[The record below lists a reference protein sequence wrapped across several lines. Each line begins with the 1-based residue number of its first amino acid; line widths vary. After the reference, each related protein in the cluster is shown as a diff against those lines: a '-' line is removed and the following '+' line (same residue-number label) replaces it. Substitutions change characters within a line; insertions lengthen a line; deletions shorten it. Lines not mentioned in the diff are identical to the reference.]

1 MVSKSW
7 FWHIFT
13 TAVLRRM
20 RLGDQNDTNWV
31 TGWYRLEYLWVLPIY
46 LQKQGSIIHE
56 RCERHPKRYTNE
68 KGSEALSATNG
79 LCGLRG
85 YRFWGV
91 PNRLC
96 SFREPVHPTTYTPF
110 GNGRFARFTECIPAR
125 NVLQLVCPWGTCE
138 RVVVERWKK
147 QRSPCDWK
155 FGLTLADLKHRV
167 LEHLAWLTPE
177 SKQHFKMMKDI
188 SHKFPSLCI
197 SVPGV
202 SESSKRSLP
211 LFKLSMPFAIQI
223 VCTDHWSARNCW
235 WTPEHGAGHHSVT
248 CSLANQD
255 PFRMIQGD
263 WSLGVLLVRTLA
275 DTRRHSSNLAISWCS
290 CLSLQIRWN
299 TGHSCIAFRKGVTM
313 LQPQCSYLRWTYQSP
328 NNEATASSHRNGKTQ
343 PTQRL
348 GCTKGDLTLS
358 FPCAIP
364 LWSSTEQWNCELVSQ
379 ESQQHRNPSLIT
391 GKQMIRCRFQVA
403 LGGWSSFSK
412 PWHWNALNLV
422 PFSQSLPGD
431 QQSCARKP
439 EQNQLPSATYR
450 TIFN

>member
-1 MVSKSW
+1 MSGVKGTPKGTQMRKEVKPSLQLMAFVDYGGIGFGGSPTGYAVFVSL
-7 FWHIFT
+7 FIQ
-13 TAVLRRM
+13 
-20 RLGDQNDTNWV
+20 RLTHLLA
-31 TGWYRLEYLWVLPIY
+31 TGAL
-46 LQKQGSIIHE
+46 QGSRNAFQPE
-56 RCERHPKRYTNE
+56 TYLNWFVLGALVSSGRALKKTE
-68 KGSEALSATNG
+68 KPMWLKI
-79 LCGLRG
+79 
-85 YRFWGV
+85 W
-91 PNRLC
+91 P
-96 SFREPVHPTTYTPF
+96 H
-110 GNGRFARFTECIPAR
+110 
-125 NVLQLVCPWGTCE
+125 
-138 RVVVERWKK
+138 
-147 QRSPCDWK
+147 
-155 FGLTLADLKHRV
+155 ADLKHRV

-248 CSLANQD
+248 CILANQD

-299 TGHSCIAFRKGVTM
+299 TGDSCIAFRKGVTM

-412 PWHWNALNLV
+412 PWHWNALNLD

>member
-155 FGLTLADLKHRV
+155 FGLTLADLKRRV
-167 LEHLAWLTPE
+167 LEHLAWLTPRIKTALQDDE
-177 SKQHFKMMKDI
+177 GYLSQI
-188 SHKFPSLCI
+188 PFPLHLCARCFRVFQKI
-197 SVPGV
+197 PASV
-202 SESSKRSLP
+202 
-211 LFKLSMPFAIQI
+211 QI
-223 VCTDHWSARNCW
+223 VHALCNPNCLHW
-235 WTPEHGAGHHSVT
+235 
-248 CSLANQD
+248 
-255 PFRMIQGD
+255 
-263 WSLGVLLVRTLA
+263 
-275 DTRRHSSNLAISWCS
+275 
-290 CLSLQIRWN
+290 
-299 TGHSCIAFRKGVTM
+299 
-313 LQPQCSYLRWTYQSP
+313 
-328 NNEATASSHRNGKTQ
+328 
-343 PTQRL
+343 
-348 GCTKGDLTLS
+348 
-358 FPCAIP
+358 P
-364 LWSSTEQWNCELVSQ
+364 LIC
-379 ESQQHRNPSLIT
+379 
-391 GKQMIRCRFQVA
+391 
-403 LGGWSSFSK
+403 
-412 PWHWNALNLV
+412 
-422 PFSQSLPGD
+422 
-431 QQSCARKP
+431 
-439 EQNQLPSATYR
+439 
-450 TIFN
+450 

>member
-1 MVSKSW
+1 MIENLASRWSQAQGSGTPGLADPRIK
-7 FWHIFT
+7 
-13 TAVLRRM
+13 TAL
-20 RLGDQNDTNWV
+20 QNDEGYLSQIPFPLHLCARCFRVFQKIPCLCSNCPCPSQSKLFALTTDLLGTADGHPNMVQAIIRSLASWRIK
-31 TGWYRLEYLWVLPIY
+31 TLSGWYKVIEVW
-46 LQKQGSIIHE
+46 
-56 RCERHPKRYTNE
+56 
-68 KGSEALSATNG
+68 
-79 LCGLRG
+79 
-85 YRFWGV
+85 
-91 PNRLC
+91 
-96 SFREPVHPTTYTPF
+96 
-110 GNGRFARFTECIPAR
+110 
-125 NVLQLVCPWGTCE
+125 
-138 RVVVERWKK
+138 
-147 QRSPCDWK
+147 
-155 FGLTLADLKHRV
+155 
-167 LEHLAWLTPE
+167 
-177 SKQHFKMMKDI
+177 
-188 SHKFPSLCI
+188 
-197 SVPGV
+197 
-202 SESSKRSLP
+202 
-211 LFKLSMPFAIQI
+211 
-223 VCTDHWSARNCW
+223 
-235 WTPEHGAGHHSVT
+235 
-248 CSLANQD
+248 
-255 PFRMIQGD
+255 
-263 WSLGVLLVRTLA
+263 GVLLVRTLA